1 MNRIEVNLATGATT
15 VIPLTAEEQAQ
26 AQSQYAAWQIEEAAR
41 LAQKALDDAKQA
53 KFEEWL
59 AAQGDQE

>member
-1 MNRIEVNLATGATT
+1 MQRIEVNMATGEQV
-15 VIPLTAEEQAQ
+15 VIDLTPEEVAAAQ
-26 AQSQYAAWQIEEAAR
+26 AQHAAWQVQETAR

-59 AAQGDQE
+59 ATQGS